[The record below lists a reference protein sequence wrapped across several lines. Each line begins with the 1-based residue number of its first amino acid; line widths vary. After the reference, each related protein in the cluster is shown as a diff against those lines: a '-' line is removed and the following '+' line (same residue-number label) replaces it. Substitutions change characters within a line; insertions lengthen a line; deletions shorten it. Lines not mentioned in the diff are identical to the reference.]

1 MENPVGRTRLIS
13 IAALVVAGT
22 ITLAACSSSGGSKNN
37 NSSSSSAGGNSSS
50 SSAPA
55 TNCPSGG
62 TLSADGSSAQA
73 NAMTKW
79 ATDFQA
85 KCSGVTVNYT
95 STNSGQGVADF
106 IAKKI
111 GFGGSDAALNP
122 DAQEPQKATAAC
134 GSTALDVPMVTGPI
148 AIGYNVSGVTDLTL
162 NPQVLTQI
170 CLGKITSWNDP
181 AIKAINTSANLPSTK
196 ISVFFRSDPSGTS
209 KNFEKY
215 LKANDPTDFTYTPDK
230 PWPGKTGSGESGS
243 AKVASS
249 VKATDGG
256 IGYMEWSYAG
266 NAGLGVA
273 KIDNG
278 AGAVALSAETVGTF
292 VAGAQVT
299 GTGDDLTLKIDYSAK
314 TPNGYPIDLVTYE
327 IVCSKY
333 ADASTGALVKAFL
346 TYTSSDAAQ
355 QELPSQGYAPLP
367 PSILTKVQ
375 AVVAK
380 IS

>member
-13 IAALVVAGT
+13 IAALIAAGT
-22 ITLAACSSSGGSKNN
+22 VTLAACSSSGGGSKSSDTNSATN
-37 NSSSSSAGGNSSS
+37 TGSSSSSSNA
-50 SSAPA
+50 
-55 TNCPSGG
+55 NCPSGG

-73 NAMTKW
+73 NAMTKF
-79 ATDFQA
+79 ATDYQA

-106 IAKKI
+106 IAGKI

-122 DAQEPQKATAAC
+122 DAQEPQKAATAC
-134 GSTALDVPMVTGPI
+134 GSPALDIPMVTGPI
-148 AIGYNVSGVTDLTL
+148 AIGYNVSGVKDLTL
-162 NPQVLTQI
+162 NAEVLTKI
-170 CLGKITSWNDP
+170 FLGKITTWNDP
-181 AIKAINTSANLPSTK
+181 AIKAINSSANLPSTK
-196 ISVFFRSDPSGTS
+196 ISVFFRSDASGTN

-215 LKANDPTDFTYTPDK
+215 LAANDPTDFTFKPDK
-230 PWPGKTGSGESGS
+230 PWPGKTGSGEVGS
-243 AKVASS
+243 SKVASS
-249 VKATDGG
+249 VKSTDGG

-266 NAGLGVA
+266 NAGLDVA

-278 AGAVALSAETVGTF
+278 AGAVELSAETVGNF
-292 VAGAQVT
+292 VAGATVT

-327 IVCSKY
+327 IVCSHYK
-333 ADASTGALVKAFL
+333 DAATGALVKSFL
-346 TYTSSDAAQ
+346 TYTSSADAQ
-355 QELPSQGYAPLP
+355 KGLPDLGYAPLP
-367 PSILTKVQ
+367 ASILTKVQ